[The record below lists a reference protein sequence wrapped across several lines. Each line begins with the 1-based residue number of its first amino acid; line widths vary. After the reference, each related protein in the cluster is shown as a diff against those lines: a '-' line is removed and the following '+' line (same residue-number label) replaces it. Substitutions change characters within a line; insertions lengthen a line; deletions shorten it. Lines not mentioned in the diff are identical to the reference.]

1 MEMELTIEVT
11 PEGEGPAA
19 IDSGLSSPMG
29 GKHQRSL
36 SLSEKWATNKAL
48 ALEYLKR
55 QRVSPVAL
63 FEANTGT
70 NADLNLSGGMQEI
83 MVWIEGV
90 LKRKLPTSDMHE
102 TLKSGIVLR
111 ELVRGEVVVSWVI
124 WLRCH

>member
-1 MEMELTIEVT
+1 MELTIEVT
-11 PEGEGPAA
+11 PEGESAAA

-55 QRVSPVAL
+55 QRVRARDL
-63 FEANTGT
+63 FETNTGI

-90 LKRKLPTSDMHE
+90 LKRKLPTNDMHE

-111 ELVRGEVVVSWVI
+111 ELVRDELAFSWMR
-124 WLRCH
+124 WLCCH